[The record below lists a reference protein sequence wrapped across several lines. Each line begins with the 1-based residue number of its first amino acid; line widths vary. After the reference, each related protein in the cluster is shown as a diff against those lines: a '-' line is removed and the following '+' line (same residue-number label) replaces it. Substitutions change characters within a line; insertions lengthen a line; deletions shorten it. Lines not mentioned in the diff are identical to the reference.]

1 MSKKDKPVYG
11 FIRKGNALLPAMDYD
26 LAAPENIAQGELVK
40 VEIKQFRN
48 VGRHRAYWAMLQE
61 VIDACGLDYN
71 AEKLHDLIKLQNGVV
86 DLLNLP
92 SGMIVAIPASISF
105 DKMSETDFQTFFRK
119 AETWLAKTYG
129 YSRQEAA

>member
-1 MSKKDKPVYG
+1 MSKKDKPIYG
-11 FIRKGNALLPAMDYD
+11 FIRLGNALVPAMNYD
-26 LAAPENIAQGELVK
+26 LAALESIAQGELVK

-71 AEKLHDLIKLQNGVV
+71 AEKLHDLIKLHNGVI
-86 DLLNLP
+86 DFITLP
-92 SGMIVAIPASISF
+92 SGLTVSIPASISF

-129 YSRQEAA
+129 YFRQEAA